1 MSKYEW
7 LEQFLALPE
16 AIPSADTFRRVF
28 EPINPKLFE
37 RCFRGWVESIVEAA
51 GAQVISIDAM
61 GTQTAIASQ
70 IFNAK
75 ADYVFALKGNHPTLY
90 GQVKN
95 WFEQQL
101 SQGFKGII
109 HSYDKRVE
117 KGHHRT
123 EKRQIWCVPISQ
135 LQTLHNQDN

>member
-1 MSKYEW
+1 M
-7 LEQFLALPE
+7 
-16 AIPSADTFRRVF
+16 
-28 EPINPKLFE
+28 
-37 RCFRGWVESIVEAA
+37 A
-51 GAQVISIDAM
+51 GCIITIDAM
-61 GTQTAIASQ
+61 STQTAIASQ

-75 ADYVFALKGNHPTLY
+75 ADYVLALKANHPTLY

-95 WFEQQL
+95 WFEQHL

-135 LQTLHNQDN
+135 LQTLHNQDGCDSFGSTEYDIRIINDKSTTVVLTAKNVLDGIGL